1 MVCGGLLKQQLFY
14 ILMIF
19 QIPRFENYMDTL
31 IANILDKNPYFGVQY
46 SVDDNLQIID
56 KIRPNGLAYDNKIDM
71 CIICL
76 SRI

>member
-46 SVDDNLQIID
+46 SVDDNLQIL
-56 KIRPNGLAYDNKIDM
+56 IRSDRM
-71 CIICL
+71 V
-76 SRI
+76 